1 MRGIEHLIKEARE
14 KAELLVSEC
23 AKVGLIVKI
32 TDTLR
37 AKQEQD
43 ALYNQGRTTAGN
55 IVTNCKYPNS
65 MHNWGVAFDICRN
78 DGRGAYND
86 SDGWFSKVGAIGE
99 RIGLEW
105 GGHFKSFVDKPHFQ
119 LKQWGSTPKKLINTY
134 KNPDNFRATYS
145 VDNKIDEAHVKKLQK
160 GDRGSDVV
168 ILQALLRMD
177 VKDIDGIF
185 GGQTQIEVLT
195 FQKNYGL
202 AQDGI
207 VGKNTW
213 GELYEQTRFL

>member
-1 MRGIEHLIKEARE
+1 MRGIEHLVEEARQ

-23 AKVGLIVKI
+23 AKQGLIVKI

-37 AKQEQD
+37 TEAEQND
-43 ALYNQGRTTAGN
+43 LYNQGRTTSGN

-86 SDGWFSKVGAIGE
+86 SDGWFTKVGLIGE
-99 RIGLEW
+99 ALGLEW

-119 LKQWGSTPKKLINTY
+119 LKQYGSTPKLLKSKFSTP
-134 KNPDNFRATYS
+134 KNFMSQIKSEVNNSKDYLETIEKDSRGWC
-145 VDNKIDEAHVKKLQK
+145 VCLLQ
-160 GDRGSDVV
+160 SY
-168 ILQALLRMD
+168 LF
-177 VKDIDGIF
+177 KDINEVDGIF
-185 GGQTQIEVLT
+185 GNKTKEKVLT
-195 FQKNYGL
+195 FQKNNDL
-202 AQDGI
+202 VVDGI

-213 GELYEQTRFL
+213 NKILDILRR